1 MKRSTIDI
9 SGHHIGPGQRPFI
22 VAEVAQAHDGSLG
35 TAHAFIDLAAE
46 CGADAIKFQTHIA
59 DAESTLDEPFRVKF
73 SRQDETRLEYWQ
85 RTSFTE
91 EQWRGLLEHAREQN
105 LVFLSSAFSRA
116 AMEMLGRLG
125 MPAWKIGSG
134 ETVTG
139 DLIDAAIE
147 TGQPVLVSTGMS
159 SWAEIDAIIG
169 RLGRAGVPHALFQ
182 CTSRYPASLAQVG
195 LNAMFEMQS
204 RYDCPVGLSDH
215 TGSLW
220 PPVAALTLGAH
231 IIEVHLAM
239 HPRAFGPDVAA
250 SLMPDD
256 LRRLCEARDAIVAMQ
271 TSPVDKDAI
280 AAELA
285 PMRALFSKSIAPV
298 RTLPAGHVLTV
309 ADLTL
314 KKPGTGLP
322 AQDLKSLVGR
332 KLVRAVS
339 QDRLLTAEDIG

>member
-1 MKRSTIDI
+1 MKRTTIDI
-9 SGHHIGPGQRPFI
+9 AGHRIGPGQRPFI

-46 CGADAIKFQTHIA
+46 CGVDAIKFQTHIA
-59 DAESTLDEPFRVKF
+59 EAESTLDEPFRVKF
-73 SRQDETRLEYWQ
+73 SRQDETRLDYWR

-91 EQWRGLLEHAREQN
+91 AQWRGLLDHARDQG

-125 MPAWKIGSG
+125 MQAWKIGSG

-159 SWAEIDAIIG
+159 SWAEIDAIIA

-195 LNAMFEMQS
+195 LNAMTEMQS
-204 RYDCPVGLSDH
+204 RYDCPIGLSDH

-239 HPRAFGPDVAA
+239 HPMAFGPDVAA

-256 LRRLCEARDAIVAMQ
+256 LRRLCEARDAIVTMQ

-298 RTLPAGHVLTV
+298 RALPAGHVLTR

-322 AQDLKSLVGR
+322 AQDLISLVGR